1 MFILF
6 VFQHVVLGYKLNK
19 KKHFSEISNQFLFIS
34 IADCLPMVLNCR
46 ASHRQDKG
54 REGRG
59 GGVEEAG
66 GAGFNPPG
74 PSAIRIK
81 KTFTRHLTFTIRNVP
96 RNVVTHVSN

>member
-19 KKHFSEISNQFLFIS
+19 KKHFSEISNPFLFIS

-59 GGVEEAG
+59 GEGWKRRG
-66 GAGFNPPG
+66 GQDSILLVPPLFVLKKL
-74 PSAIRIK
+74 SLAI
-81 KTFTRHLTFTIRNVP
+81 
-96 RNVVTHVSN
+96 